1 MSSPLDEIKGCTS
14 VEFDAVATGAQ
25 EGLREARTSEEEVAS
40 PSQPS
45 EITTPA
51 AKLANGAVSLFS
63 SAGVDSPIT
72 AGASSAERSGTPLD
86 GGEEVG
92 VAGSP
97 EPSEEQCCGGLAG
110 PGRPE
115 GPLANDTG
123 REDDDAP
130 FYPRPTDG
138 LSPEAPLKK
147 NNVWEEGRVRSAAA
161 PEEGEGGAAVAAVV
175 AAAVA
180 EGTPPSKK
188 GEKAKGQKGHAQG
201 HGGSQQQVG
210 SPPGGRGKGRGR
222 RKGGRGGNRAKSGA
236 MTGVEVASTTKNGF
250 PSPSGPLPR
259 GLANASGENNRFL
272 NVVVQCL
279 WHLDAFREKVGGNSN
294 SNSNSNS
301 STAVGAWGK
310 KPRVRSKPCFSR

>member
-1 MSSPLDEIKGCTS
+1 M
-14 VEFDAVATGAQ
+14 
-25 EGLREARTSEEEVAS
+25 
-40 PSQPS
+40 
-45 EITTPA
+45 
-51 AKLANGAVSLFS
+51 
-63 SAGVDSPIT
+63 
-72 AGASSAERSGTPLD
+72 
-86 GGEEVG
+86 
-92 VAGSP
+92 
-97 EPSEEQCCGGLAG
+97 
-110 PGRPE
+110 
-115 GPLANDTG
+115 
-123 REDDDAP
+123 
-130 FYPRPTDG
+130 
-138 LSPEAPLKK
+138 
-147 NNVWEEGRVRSAAA
+147 RSAAA

-210 SPPGGRGKGRGR
+210 SPPGERGR

-259 GLANASGENNRFL
+259 GLANAPGQNNYFL

-279 WHLDAFREKVGGNSN
+279 WHLDAFRENVGG
-294 SNSNSNS
+294 NSNSNS
-301 STAVGAWGK
+301 STAVGVWGK